1 LILVLVSF
9 LFGFV
14 DVGVVVGVADI
25 LMEYEAV
32 LGMLLNFGL
41 MLVNFEIGF
50 TRAISAAIIG
60 AKKFDGFGE

>member
-1 LILVLVSF
+1 
-9 LFGFV
+9 
-14 DVGVVVGVADI
+14 
-25 LMEYEAV
+25 
-32 LGMLLNFGL
+32 MLLNFGL